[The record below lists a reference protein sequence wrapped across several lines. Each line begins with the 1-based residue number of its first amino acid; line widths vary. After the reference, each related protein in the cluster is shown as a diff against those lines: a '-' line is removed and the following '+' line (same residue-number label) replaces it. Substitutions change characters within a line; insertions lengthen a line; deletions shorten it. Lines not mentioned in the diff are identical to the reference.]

1 MFYSY
6 ILMILVVIF
15 YSGNILVGK
24 AINELPPFT
33 IAFFRLLIAFMIVL
47 PIAWKKTWINRG
59 VFFEYKWPFLWM
71 TLAGVTFFN
80 TFIYGSLQFTTS
92 SNVAVLETII
102 PALTVILS
110 AFVLKER
117 LLNVQWFGVIL
128 SVMGAIWV
136 VVDGRLFQLASMDW
150 NIGDGIMIGAI
161 ISWSVYSILV
171 KMYMYRFPPFAALFV
186 MTGISLLVLL
196 PFVVG
201 EWLIFG
207 VPELFQTDLITGLLY
222 LGIFPSFVALI
233 LFNRA
238 VDKLGASQSSV
249 FLNLLPVF
257 TMIGAYVWLGEEI
270 TTMHIT
276 GTAIVIL
283 GVTLTTQGGKFIKR
297 KNTETT

>member
-1 MFYSY
+1 
-6 ILMILVVIF
+6 MILVVIF